1 MGNWAERLAAK
12 PLPALRDNHTR
23 LSRLVGREDTSNW
36 QIEDVL
42 RRDPALALAILGETN
57 RQARRFGREEVATF
71 DSAIG
76 LMGRDRLK
84 TVVRSMPEICISL
97 LDPLPKAGFLVTL
110 ARTLEAAQQAEDW
123 ALARREPVA
132 EQHFHAALLA
142 GTPELA
148 LWLEAPEVAARAY
161 RLKQAQDIP
170 LDQALSEA
178 IDENWSEV
186 CARLV
191 EPWGLPALLSEVW
204 SASSEVSPQ
213 AHGIRLTRAL
223 AERVAHGWHTEAS
236 QALRPAIA
244 DHLALDEAMAWSRC
258 QRTAVRSATALL
270 AAGMRPSAFT
280 LVAADGSPWPFDAPL
295 APPPPVRPSPIQT
308 LRDSLSGLQGSNAL
322 LQQLLKHLRAELGL
336 SRLVLM
342 MLNAEHSRLEAR
354 FAVGIPTQD
363 PLRGLS
369 VPLNSGDLFS
379 ALLNKHQPLWLH
391 AANRTAF
398 LPRLPEEARAPLTL
412 TDTFISPLRI
422 DGKPFGL
429 LLAQR
434 PLDAPA
440 LTAEDFRLFNALQ
453 TVAHEALNPPDQ
465 PPPGA
470 QSPT

>member
-12 PLPALRDNHTR
+12 PLPALRDSHAR

-36 QIEDVL
+36 QIEDIL

-57 RQARRFGREEVATF
+57 RQARRFGREDVATF

-76 LMGRDRLK
+76 LLGQERLK
-84 TVVRSMPEICISL
+84 SVVHSLPEICTSL
-97 LDPLPKAGFLVTL
+97 LDPVPKAGFLAAL

-132 EQHFHAALLA
+132 EQHFHAALLS

-148 LWLEAPEVAARAY
+148 LWLEAPEVAAQAY
-161 RLKQAQDIP
+161 MLGQTRGIP
-170 LDQALSEA
+170 IDQALSLVIEEDWPA
-178 IDENWSEV
+178 V

-191 EPWGLPALLSEVW
+191 EPWGLPALLGEVW
-204 SASSEVSPQ
+204 SASDEVSAQ

-244 DHLALDEAMAWSRC
+244 DHLALDEAMAWGRC
-258 QRTAVRSATALL
+258 QRTAVRGATALL

-280 LVAADGSPWPFDAPL
+280 LAAADGSPWPFDAPL
-295 APPPPVRPSPIQT
+295 APPPPARPSPAQA
-308 LRDSLSGLQGSNAL
+308 LRDGLSGLQGSNAL

-336 SRLVLM
+336 GRLVLM
-342 MLNAEHSRLEAR
+342 MLNAEHCQLEAR
-354 FAVGIPTQD
+354 FAVGIPAQD

-369 VPLNSGDLFS
+369 VPLSSGDLFS

-398 LPRLPEEARAPLTL
+398 LPRLPEEARAPLAL

-422 DGKPFGL
+422 DDKPLGL

-434 PLDAPA
+434 PIDAPA

-453 TVAHEALNPPDQ
+453 AIAHEALNPP
-465 PPPGA
+465 G
-470 QSPT
+470 